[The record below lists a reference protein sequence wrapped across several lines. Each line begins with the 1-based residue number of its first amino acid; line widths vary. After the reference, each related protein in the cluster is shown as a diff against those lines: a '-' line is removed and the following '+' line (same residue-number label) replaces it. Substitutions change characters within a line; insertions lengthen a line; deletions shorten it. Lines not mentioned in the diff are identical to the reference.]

1 MTFGIVKNNPIEAP
15 ILVPTTTNRTLKRLL
30 PHKSLKLST
39 LVISI
44 ASSMDTCLN
53 LASTIPENHPAAR
66 RGCNVV
72 NGATINAVIAE

>member
-1 MTFGIVKNNPIEAP
+1 LGIVRSKPIDAP
-15 ILVPTTTNRTLKRLL
+15 MLVPTTTKRTLKRLL
-30 PHKSLKLST
+30 PNKSLKLST

-44 ASSMDTCLN
+44 ASSIETCLN

-66 RGCNVV
+66 RGCIVV